1 MPEFSHI
8 SSEELVIRYANN
20 YNLPPDE
27 ITFDMVQKHWL
38 LEKSLTKQLL
48 GSTPKNRQTTFYDA
62 YNTLYNEL
70 PWLAKSGSN
79 INHTASD
86 QIYTNRWLPLL
97 KEIKGKS
104 IYEVGSG
111 NGSLINFLASKGAIC
126 TGTEISNNRPDKS
139 TVPNLEWHSTDGVNL
154 INYEAKESYD
164 IVISDQVIE
173 HLHPDD
179 IGIHFKNV
187 FDILKPGGKYIFY
200 TPHYY
205 MGPGDVSLVFG
216 KAEAEGMHLKEYKYH
231 EVYGLLESVGF
242 NKIDIPVNLDKT
254 MRILPLLSAAI
265 FLMLEK
271 SLMCFKR
278 IGLRKRIYHRL
289 IKPFNMGTELVIIA
303 QK

>member
-1 MPEFSHI
+1 MSEFSPI
-8 SSEELVIRYANN
+8 SNEELVIRYANN
-20 YNLPPDE
+20 YNLQPDE
-27 ITFDMVQKHWL
+27 ITFEMVQKHWL

-48 GSTPKNRQTTFYDA
+48 ESTPQNRQTTFYNA

-79 INHTASD
+79 VNHTTSE
-86 QIYTNRWLPLL
+86 QIYAKRWLPLL
-97 KEIKGKS
+97 KEIKGKR

-111 NGSLINFLASKGAIC
+111 NGSLINFLASKGAVCI
-126 TGTEISNNRPDKS
+126 GTEISNSRSDKS
-139 TVPNLEWHSTDGVNL
+139 TVPNLEWHNTDGVNL
-154 INYEAKESYD
+154 ANYEAKESYD

-179 IGIHFKNV
+179 IGLHFKNV

-216 KAEAEGMHLKEYKYH
+216 KPEAEGMHLKEYKYN
-231 EVYGLLESVGF
+231 EMYYLLKSAGF
-242 NKIDIPVNLDKT
+242 NKIDIPVSLDKT
-254 MRILPLLSAAI
+254 MRILPFLNARL

-271 SLMCFKR
+271 SLMYFKS
-278 IGLRKRIYHRL
+278 IKLRKRIYHRL
-289 IKPFNMGTELVIIA
+289 IKRFNIANELVIIA